1 MSIAELFHSVQETS
15 AGVALRESALVY
27 PIILSTHLTS
37 IAIFGGMILMTNLR
51 ILGLVMRATPVS
63 QLYLA
68 LRPWKR
74 MGFVI
79 MVTCGVLL
87 AGCEADKYYPN
98 PIFWTKMTLLATV
111 FVHAMIFRS
120 SVYANPRAMDV
131 RVPPIAKIAAVTSML
146 LWLSIMSAGRWIAYW
161 DPPIARIAP
170 TSQLR

>member
-1 MSIAELFHSVQETS
+1 MSIAELFHSIQEIP
-15 AGVALRESALVY
+15 VAVEMRESALLY
-27 PIILSTHLTS
+27 PIILSTHLAS

-51 ILGLVMRATPVS
+51 ILGMVMPGTPVS

-74 MGFVI
+74 LGFVI
-79 MVTCGVLL
+79 MVSCGVML

-98 PIFWTKMTLLATV
+98 PIFWTKLTLLAMV

-120 SVYANPRAMDV
+120 AVYANPKALDA
-131 RVPPIAKIAAVTSML
+131 RVPQIAKIAAISSIVI
-146 LWLSIMSAGRWIAYW
+146 WLSIMTAGRWIAYW
-161 DPPIARIAP
+161 EPPREGPAR